1 MRLITYREKAAPADK
16 LALLLPQGEKL
27 APLSGLG
34 VTYSTMNELIA
45 SITKEEQERLN
56 QLAKD
61 ESIYSVS
68 IEDII
73 LRAPIP
79 NPNQDV
85 ICLGVNYLEHARE
98 AARFEKDSFDIPSGH
113 PVYFSK
119 RVNEAAA
126 HQQSIP
132 AYEEIVDSLDYEVE
146 LAVVLGK
153 DAKNIKAEDAPDYI
167 FGYTILND
175 MSARNLQTRHTQWYF
190 GKSLDGFTPMGPAIV
205 TKDEIPY
212 PPQLD
217 IQCLVNG
224 ELRQNSNTKLLIF
237 DIGYVLEELSQGM
250 TLKAGTIISTGTP
263 QGVGMG
269 FEPPKFLRKG
279 DVIECRIEGLGTL
292 INQIEQS

>member
-1 MRLITYREKAAPADK
+1 MRLITYKEKASPADL
-16 LALLLPQGEKL
+16 LALLHPQGEKL
-27 APLSGLG
+27 APLSSLG
-34 VTYSTMNELIA
+34 ITYSTMNELIA
-45 SITKEEQERLN
+45 SITKEEQEQLN
-56 QLAKD
+56 QLARE

-68 IEDII
+68 VEDII

-98 AARFEKDSFDIPSGH
+98 AARFEKDSFDIRSGY

-119 RVNEAAA
+119 RVQEAAA
-126 HQQSIP
+126 HRQPIP
-132 AYEEIVDSLDYEVE
+132 AYEDIVDSLDYEVE
-146 LAVVLGK
+146 LAVIIGK
-153 DAKNIKAEDAPDYI
+153 DAKNVRAEDALDYI

-217 IQCLVNG
+217 IKCLVNG
-224 ELRQNSNTKLLIF
+224 EVRQNSNTNLLIF
-237 DIGYVLEELSQGM
+237 DIGYVLEELSRGM

-269 FEPPKFLRKG
+269 FEPPKFLCKG
-279 DVIECRIEGLGTL
+279 DVIECQIEGIGTL
-292 INQIEQS
+292 TNWIE